1 MIAVDTNVVVRLLVG
16 DDPAQT
22 LAAQRCVAAGAV
34 VSHGV
39 LMEAEWVLRTV
50 YRLAAQRIADDFGK
64 LLDLDCIHMEDRKLL
79 RWAVERYRGG
89 ADWAHLLHLIAAR
102 GHAGFATFDCALPRQ
117 AGKDAPVAIEVL
129 R

>member
-1 MIAVDTNVVVRLLVG
+1 MIAVDANVIVRFLVG

-22 LAAQRCVAAGAV
+22 VAAGKCVATGAF

-50 YRLAAQRIADDFGK
+50 YRLTVQRIADDLGK
-64 LLDLDCIHMEDRKLL
+64 LLDLDCIHVEDRELL
-79 RWAVERYRGG
+79 KWAVKRYRGG
-89 ADWAHLLHLIAAR
+89 ADWADLLHLVAAR
-102 GHAGFATFDCALPRQ
+102 GHAGFATFDRALSRQ
-117 AGKDAPVAIEVL
+117 AGKDTPVAIEVL